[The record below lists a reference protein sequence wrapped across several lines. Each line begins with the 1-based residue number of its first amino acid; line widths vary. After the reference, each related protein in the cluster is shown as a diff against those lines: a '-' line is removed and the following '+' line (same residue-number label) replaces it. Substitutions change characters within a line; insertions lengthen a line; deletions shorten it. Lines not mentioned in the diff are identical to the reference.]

1 MVRRTTGPVAVPTTM
16 PRSGARWWV
25 RVSTVGVTAAALV
38 GVYVVPAGS
47 ASAAAGD
54 GLSEADRAAAAAA
67 AAPPSD
73 TSSDQNGDDG
83 GNWFTDLFGGGDDEP
98 EGDPIP
104 ADAPLAPEQHPVD
117 APVATPGDPGERV
130 RELTGKRTV
139 NTRTFLLD
147 DGQRQVELSAEPLFY
162 ETAHDGLAEIDTTV
176 AATGKAVAGAEA
188 KGLSTKAGKAAT
200 SDGWSHA
207 SVANTARAYF
217 GQRPD
222 RVVRVEDAAG
232 RGVTVGLPDA
242 AAGDLTSP
250 RVDGDTVTHSEV
262 AGLGGADLSYEVLP
276 GRVKESIVLAEAP
289 DGADPAEFT
298 FTLSELGDLTPRV
311 EDDGSIGFYSEL
323 DPEPVASIPAGVMW
337 DSREAETTQDGKLS
351 APDDQGA
358 AVSTDVDYELERAG
372 KGAWTLTVTPDQE
385 WLGDEARVWPV
396 TVDPTIIVSPT
407 GAFSK
412 DTMILSEAPTTSY
425 YTSSRLSVGRTE
437 GGVAR
442 SMVQFPKLTGTTG
455 TDGVVPLGAN
465 VTHADLQLYFD
476 QAHTDWA
483 TRVPLEVRE
492 VTAPWTSSSTTWNSA
507 NGLMG
512 AVAGTRRTLNNVSPY
527 ASSTGNWP
535 ASATG
540 ADGFGGDYQF
550 NRDTV
555 AGDIFTW
562 TPDLPA
568 SGLWQVWLH
577 NVTGSN
583 RSTQVP
589 VRITHATA
597 NPVHT
602 YMVNQQAATGWS
614 EVAAHTF
621 DAGTS
626 GKVEI
631 LDTPATSTTAVI
643 ADGVRFIKDATEVR
657 TAGEIGKWHTY
668 DVSGTVG
675 EWVKTPSLDNGFM
688 IKATDE
694 TAAGPVGGPR
704 YEAGE
709 DVYGGETR
717 NMPRLTVTYGQ
728 PGVVM
733 DIPDTIH
740 ATGAELSWSAYQ
752 DPSSGTGDN
761 LVEYQVHRSVSQTF
775 TPSATTLVAPVAP
788 GTTSFTDT
796 TAVPTAA
803 DATGEGK
810 LYYYQVAVKR
820 KDGTIVPSST
830 QIVRLPKAGHTT
842 KILVASGDTS
852 LTSGQP
858 TTPRDTVQDIT
869 TQYWDLV
876 GNASPTYGDT
886 RTVMEWDAAA
896 WDIPAGAVV
905 TDSKLQMWQE
915 TTETTELDGNGDMV
929 YPTQGVYNLHRA
941 TVDFNETT
949 ATWNDPDGSGTGTWN
964 AGGTYSSTVQSA
976 VSSVGEGPSR
986 LSWDAKAVTQAFVD
1000 NPTWHKSLLVKMAD
1014 EAASQDRSLFAS
1026 GEAEDHNGLERSG
1039 PRLAVT
1045 YLSTAPEDTFYAPD
1059 TPERMTPGTTYQVP
1073 VTVSNTTPTTW
1084 VKGSQAL
1091 VASWTLPDG
1100 SVAPGSEPTTTAL
1113 PEDLSSGEVAE
1124 MTASV
1129 VAPPVSDGNLRSD
1142 YSLSWEIANT
1152 ASAAQAKTARQ
1163 EAEAA
1168 GEDSVDAAASA
1179 QGLDTTATGGAAEQT
1194 EAGVLAEAGIAALP
1208 TGQLKQNVAV
1218 EDPTSDQLGL
1228 ESFYTYAGKNTGAGS
1243 TLMNNVAAG
1252 NAVWSYDAFANPGRG
1267 LSTFARFAYN
1277 SQDTSDTVSG
1287 FGWSAQV
1294 SGPIRLGAPLE
1305 FHPNNSPR
1313 EVMLPDGDGTTHVF
1327 RLNTT
1332 TGQWDAPAGVNYRL
1346 TQKAGVD
1353 CRASN
1358 KDPDP
1363 DAWTML
1369 RPDGT
1374 KFVFGCDGYLNQVID
1389 KNGNT
1394 QQFTYAER
1402 QSNNQP
1408 RKFLQ
1413 YVTDPTGRQ
1422 TLTVNYW
1429 TKGQTGWQYVDEATG
1444 NLVNGSGA
1452 LNNSK
1457 IYDHV
1462 RSMTDISGR
1471 KIEFYYTGK
1480 GLMGRMI
1487 DGVGATDASG
1497 ASIAKTFKFTY
1508 DADQGNK
1515 NAKLA
1520 RITDPRGNDTEL
1532 SYFYPSE
1539 GDDPKDHWSVQT
1551 ITDRNDGVTTFD
1563 YAPNATAGWWNSTVT
1578 DAEDHATTYV
1588 SDDFGRPRS
1597 VTNAKS
1603 ETVSLTWDT
1612 DNNVRTLTEDNGAV
1626 TAYCYDPK
1634 SGYPLWQRDAE
1645 QNADRGGAPPASEC
1659 VPGETAEQAPPGTQV
1674 MEYRTW
1680 DSGYVAQIAK
1690 TTSPQGRKNQ
1700 FTYDAKGNLL
1710 TVTDGKGIATAT
1722 AGDYTTSYTYDTYG
1736 QLLTATDANE
1746 NVTEYREYTDVGYPV
1761 VTEDAL
1767 GNVSRT
1773 TYSNDGRGLV
1783 TQVEDP
1789 LDGLVTQAYDAFGRP
1804 LAATDRKSAGETITT
1819 PAPVYDANDNVTTA
1833 TAPNGSTSTA
1843 TYDKADQV
1851 TSASAPK
1858 DTTAGPDRISK
1869 YEYDTVGNVLKT
1881 IEPKGVAT
1889 TGDATDYVTSYA
1901 YDTIYQLTAVTNAEG
1916 DRIEYDYDEVGN
1928 TVEVR
1933 DPIKV
1938 ASADAEDYTS
1948 KTEYDLN
1955 HRPVAAVDAEGNRS
1969 TTDYDADG
1977 LTVSS
1982 TDAFGN
1988 TSYVTYD
1995 ERGAAV
2001 ESKAPHSGSGEST
2014 VYRTTKVE
2022 YDEVGNQTRVITPR
2036 GVATANTE
2044 DFAARTQYD
2053 ELNRPVRSYQPY
2065 DPADSR
2071 YNDPNVYTETT
2082 YDAAGR
2088 VVATSLPPSEGQ
2100 TVRNSTE
2107 VEYFDNGWVKQ
2118 SVDPHGIT
2126 TSYDYNELGQ
2136 QTART
2141 LTAADGSTSRTMA
2154 WSYFPDGKQASM
2166 SDEGAP
2172 VGSNVTLVDNTDAQS
2187 TSATGT
2193 WATASVEGEQGFN
2206 HRTHAAGTGTDAFTW
2221 NLDVPADGT
2230 YDLYVTYPQVTSAAT
2245 GAKYQLTHD
2254 PDGAEGTQPE
2264 VVEPA
2269 VTVNQATGAGA
2280 WRKVASYAL
2289 SANELASVK
2298 LAVSSTG
2305 TVVADG
2311 VKLVRDNSADTDT
2324 EQKTFTYDYDVNGN
2338 LTGIA
2343 DDSAGA
2349 SVSSYEMVYDE
2360 LNQVASVTENATAA
2374 VVTAYGY
2381 NPNGQPVTV
2390 DHPDQA
2396 AEYGYDLRNLVK
2408 TVTVTDTAGASAG
2421 DPTTTS
2427 YTYDERG
2434 AQVTQTKGNGN
2445 VVTNAYF
2452 NDGALKT
2459 VREETSGGALVA
2471 SHEYTYNE
2479 NGSQATDAA
2488 SKRNA
2493 DTDAL
2498 MDSTTSYT
2506 YDPVDRLIEK
2516 TKTGSGASTETYVH
2530 DDNANVVNQTVGGTT
2545 TTYSYDRNRLQT
2557 VTTPGQTASYTYDPF
2572 GRQASVTAAGSV
2584 VSRNTYDGFDH
2595 VVKSE
2600 EIDDAGL
2607 LKATTY
2613 AFDPLDRTTSKTSDG
2628 KTTRF
2633 TYLGLSSE
2641 VLTEDV
2647 AGQLA
2652 KSYQY
2657 SPWGQRLSQVT
2668 HPGAPDESDG
2678 DGAPEVGTAFYGYNA
2693 HTDVETLTDEA
2704 GGTVATYGY
2713 TAYGDADRSETTG
2726 IDKPDP
2732 VSPDAEP
2739 FNAYRYNSKRFDT
2752 ASGTYDMGFRDYDPG
2767 LNRFT
2772 SRDMYN
2778 GALADLGLGSDPY
2791 TSNRYAFTAGNPISL
2806 IEGDG
2811 HAPCSACGSGG
2822 SWGGGGVG
2830 TLARPAPLAPLAAP
2844 GTAGGTGSTL
2854 SSALG
2859 GTVGILAVLG
2869 FEAVGS
2875 SGVLAAPESDPKP
2888 SPSTPSKTG
2897 AGATCSN
2904 TPSYLDLDSLKRAQ
2918 GASICIPGNQ
2928 RTPNKIRAKP
2938 SPGSKWARGYI
2949 KPLGG
2954 ERGNINSCH
2963 LLAGSLGGD
2972 GRNPRNVA
2980 TCARGLN
2987 TKEIDSDQN
2996 DINMYHALEK
3006 QVGWLVDNGWT
3017 VNYMVR
3023 VNYIGDRTVPTSFQA
3038 NFVAT
3043 KAGLGTKTVIASFQ
3057 NTYKGTNLGNATD
3070 ANGDAVPLI
3079 GEP

>member
-16 PRSGARWWV
+16 PGSGARWWV
-25 RVSTVGVTAAALV
+25 RASTVAVTTAALV
-38 GVYVVPAGS
+38 GVYLVPA
-47 ASAAAGD
+47 APALAAPDD

-73 TSSDQNGDDG
+73 TSPDQDRDKG

-104 ADAPLAPEQHPVD
+104 ADAPLATQQHPVD
-117 APVATPGDPGERV
+117 APVVTAGEPGERV
-130 RELTGKRTV
+130 RELKGKRTV

-147 DGQRQVELSAEPLFY
+147 DGQRQVELSSEPLFY
-162 ETAHDGLAEIDTTV
+162 ETARDGLAEIDTAV

-188 KGLSTKAGKAAT
+188 KGLSAKAGKAAT
-200 SDGWSHA
+200 SEGWSHA

-242 AAGDLTSP
+242 EAGDLSSP

-262 AGLGGADLSYEVLP
+262 AALGGADLSYEVLP

-298 FTLSELGDLTPRV
+298 FTLSDLGDLTPQV

-323 DPEPVASIPAGVMW
+323 NPEPVASIPAGVMW

-358 AVSTDVDYELERAG
+358 AVSTDVAYELERAG

-396 TVDPTIIVSPT
+396 TVDPTIIISPT
-407 GAFSK
+407 QNFSK
-412 DTMILSEAPTTSY
+412 DTMILSEAPTTNY

-442 SMVQFPKLTGTTG
+442 SMVQFPELIGD
-455 TDGVVPLGAN
+455 DGVVPEGSN

-492 VTAPWTSSSTTWNSA
+492 VTAPWTSSTATWNSA

-527 ASSTGNWP
+527 ASSTGAWP

-589 VRITHATA
+589 VRITHATS

-614 EVAAHTF
+614 QVAAHTF
-621 DAGTS
+621 DAGTG

-675 EWVKTPSLDNGFM
+675 EWAKNPALDNGFM

-694 TAAGPVGGPR
+694 TSAGPLGGPR

-709 DVYGGETR
+709 EDAYNGETR
-717 NMPRLTVTYGQ
+717 NLPRLTVTYGQ

-740 ATGAELSWSAYQ
+740 ATGAELSWSAYK
-752 DPSSGTGDN
+752 DPSTSTSDN

-775 TPSATTLVAPVAP
+775 QPSATTLVSPVAP

-803 DATGEGK
+803 DATGLGK
-810 LYYYQVAVKR
+810 VYYYQVAVKR

-852 LTSGQP
+852 LSSGEP
-858 TTPRDTVQDIT
+858 TTSHDTVQDIN

-876 GNASPTYGDT
+876 GNASPRYGDT

-905 TDSKLQMWQE
+905 TDSKLHMWQE
-915 TTETTELDGNGDMV
+915 TTETTRLDGNGDMV

-964 AGGTYSSTVQSA
+964 PGGTYSSVAQSA

-1000 NPTWHKSLLVKMAD
+1000 NPAWHKSLLVKMSD
-1014 EAASQDRSLFAS
+1014 ESASQDRSLFAS

-1059 TPERMTPGTTYQVP
+1059 TPERMTPGTSYQVP
-1073 VTVSNTTPTTW
+1073 VTVSNTTQTTW
-1084 VKGSQAL
+1084 VKGAQAL

-1100 SVAPGSEPTTTAL
+1100 SVAPGSTSTTTAL
-1113 PEDLSSGEVAE
+1113 PQDLSSGEVAD

-1142 YSLSWEIANT
+1142 YSLSWAIANT

-1163 EAEAA
+1163 DAQAA
-1168 GEDSVDAAASA
+1168 GEDSVEAAASA
-1179 QGLDTTATGGAAEQT
+1179 QGLDTTATRDAAEQT

-1208 TGQLKQNVAV
+1208 AGQLKQNVAV

-1228 ESFYTYAGKNTGAGS
+1228 ESFYTYAGKNTGAGA
-1243 TLMNNVAAG
+1243 TVMNNVAAG
-1252 NAVWSYDAFANPGRG
+1252 NAVWSYDAFSNPGRG
-1267 LSTFARFAYN
+1267 LSTFARFSYN

-1332 TGQWDAPAGVNYRL
+1332 TGAWDAPAGVNYRL

-1429 TKGQTGWQYVDEATG
+1429 NKGQTGWQYVDEATG
-1444 NLVNGSGA
+1444 NLVSGSGG

-1462 RSMTDISGR
+1462 RSITDVSGR
-1471 KIEFYYTGK
+1471 KIEFYYTVK

-1487 DGVGATDASG
+1487 DGAGATDASG

-1515 NAKLA
+1515 NAKLT

-1563 YAPNATAGWWNSTVT
+1563 YAPHTTQGWWNSTVT
-1578 DAEDHATTYV
+1578 DAEDHVTKYV

-1597 VTNAKS
+1597 VTNAKD
-1603 ETVSLTWDT
+1603 ETVALTWDT
-1612 DNNVRTLTEDNGAV
+1612 DNNVRTLTEANGAV

-1634 SGYPLWQRDAE
+1634 TGYPLWQRDAE
-1645 QNADRGGAPPASEC
+1645 QNAARGGAPAASEC
-1659 VPGETAEQAPPGTQV
+1659 VPGETAEQAPAGAQV
-1674 MEYRTW
+1674 MEYQPW
-1680 DSGYVAQIAK
+1680 EGGYVAQIAK

-1700 FTYDAKGNLL
+1700 FTYDTKGNLL
-1710 TVTDGKGIATAT
+1710 TVTDGKGIATTT
-1722 AGDYTTSYTYDTYG
+1722 AGDYTTSYTYDTFG
-1736 QLLTATDANE
+1736 QLLTAKDANE

-1804 LAATDRKSAGETITT
+1804 LASTVRKSADETITT

-1833 TAPNGSTSTA
+1833 TAPNGAVSTA
-1843 TYDKADQV
+1843 TYDKTDQV
-1851 TSASAPK
+1851 TKSTMPK
-1858 DTTAGPDRISK
+1858 DTPTGPERASV
-1869 YEYDTVGNVLKT
+1869 YAYDTVGNLATVT
-1881 IEPKGVAT
+1881 EPKGVAT
-1889 TGDATDYVTSYA
+1889 TGDATDFVTTYG
-1901 YDTIYQLTAVTNAEG
+1901 YDAIYQQTSVTNADG
-1916 DRIEYDYDEVGN
+1916 DVIRYSYDEVGN
-1928 TVEVR
+1928 LVKTV
-1933 DPIKV
+1933 DPKKD
-1938 ASADAEDYTS
+1938 ATADPDDFTS
-1948 KTEYDLN
+1948 TTEYDLN
-1955 HRPVAAVDAEGNRS
+1955 HRPVSATDAAGNS
-1969 TTDYDADG
+1969 SATEYDADG

-1982 TDAFGN
+1982 TDPDGN

-1995 ERGAAV
+1995 ERGAQV
-2001 ESKAPHSGSGEST
+2001 ETKSPHET
-2014 VYRTTKVE
+2014 VGGVVQYRTTKVE
-2022 YDEVGNQTRVITPR
+2022 YDEVGNTTRVITPR
-2036 GVATANTE
+2036 GVATANAD
-2044 DFAARTQYD
+2044 DFASRTEYD
-2053 ELNRPVRSYQPY
+2053 ALNRPVRSFQPY
-2065 DPADSR
+2065 DPADAR
-2071 YNDPNVYTETT
+2071 YNDANVFTETT

-2088 VVATSLPPSEGQ
+2088 VVKTSMPASEGQ
-2100 TVRNSTE
+2100 TARNESTT
-2107 VEYFDNGWVKQ
+2107 EYFDNGWIKK
-2118 SVDPHGIT
+2118 SDDAWDIST
-2126 TSYDYNELGQ
+2126 TYEYDDLGA

-2141 LTAADGSTSRTMA
+2141 LTSADGSANRTMT
-2154 WSYFPDGKQASM
+2154 WSYFPDGKLKTKA
-2166 SDEGAP
+2166 DDGVP
-2172 VGSNVTLVDNTDAQS
+2172 VGSHSVVTDNDTAGLA
-2187 TSATGT
+2187 TATGT
-2193 WATASVEGEQGFN
+2193 WATGSVAGEQGTN
-2206 HRTHAAGTGTDAFTW
+2206 HRTHAAATSSTDKFTW
-2221 NLDVPADGT
+2221 TLDAPADGT
-2230 YDLYVTYPQVTSAAT
+2230 YKVAVTYPQVTGAAT
-2245 GAKYQLTHD
+2245 DAKFELTHGK
-2254 PDGAEGTQPE
+2254 DGDGHGG
-2264 VVEPA
+2264 VVTEPA
-2269 VTVNQATGAGA
+2269 YTVNQTTGAAGWKDVGQVVLRKGDPVTVSLKPSATG
-2280 WRKVASYAL
+2280 KVI
-2289 SANELASVK
+2289 
-2298 LAVSSTG
+2298 
-2305 TVVADG
+2305 ADG
-2311 VKLVRDNSADTDT
+2311 VRLVRDNAADNDT
-2324 EQKTFTYDYDVNGN
+2324 EARAFAYSYDVNGN
-2338 LTGIA
+2338 LTGINDTSSGARA
-2343 DDSAGA
+2343 DDYQVTYTG
-2349 SVSSYEMVYDE
+2349 
-2360 LNQVASVTENATAA
+2360 LNQVASVKEALA
-2374 VVTAYGY
+2374 
-2381 NPNGQPVTV
+2381 GQ
-2390 DHPDQA
+2390 
-2396 AEYGYDLRNLVK
+2396 
-2408 TVTVTDTAGASAG
+2408 DTA
-2421 DPTTTS
+2421 TTS
-2427 YTYDERG
+2427 YTYDVLGQPLTVAHPDQRSEYTYDLALDARG
-2434 AQVTQTKGNGN
+2434 PLTSLSVDDLNDTAAAKVTRYTYDALGRQATETKANGN
-2445 VVTNAYF
+2445 VVTNGYF
-2452 NDGALKT
+2452 LDGALKSL
-2459 VREETSGGALVA
+2459 REEKSGGALVA
-2471 SHEYTYNE
+2471 SHAYTYDN
-2479 NGSQATDAA
+2479 NGNKATDVA
-2488 SKRNA
+2488 SKANA
-2493 DTDAL
+2493 DVAGAFL
-2498 MDSTTSYT
+2498 NSTTTYS
-2506 YDPVDRLIEK
+2506 YDPVDRLSQSV
-2516 TKTGSGASTETYVH
+2516 KTGNGAGTETYVH
-2530 DDNANVVNQTVGGTT
+2530 DDNANVINQDVGGTA
-2545 TTYSYDRNRLQT
+2545 TTYAYDRNRLLT
-2557 VTTPGQTASYTYDPF
+2557 ATADGATASYRYDPF
-2572 GRQASVTAAGSV
+2572 GRQTSV
-2584 VSRNTYDGFDH
+2584 VSAGLTISRTTYDGFDH
-2595 VVKSE
+2595 IAASE
-2600 EIDDAGL
+2600 KLNESGGMDS
-2607 LKATTY
+2607 TTY
-2613 AFDPLDRTTSKTSDG
+2613 AYDPLDRTASKTADG
-2628 KTTRF
+2628 ETTDY
-2633 TYLGLSSE
+2633 TYLGLTSE
-2641 VLTEDV
+2641 VLGEEV
-2647 AGQLA
+2647 AGELT

-2657 SPWGQRLSQVT
+2657 SPWGQRLSQIT
-2668 HPGAPDESDG
+2668 HQADPEAGVEAGES
-2678 DGAPEVGTAFYGYNA
+2678 AYYGYNA
-2693 HTDVETLTDEA
+2693 HTDVETLTDDA
-2704 GGTVATYGY
+2704 GDAVATYGY
-2713 TAYGDADRSETTG
+2713 TAYGNADESEYSG
-2726 IDKPDP
+2726 IDKPEAGAP
-2732 VSPDAEP
+2732 EDAEP
-2739 FNAYRYNSKRFDT
+2739 YNSYRYNSKRWD
-2752 ASGTYDMGFRDYDPG
+2752 AGSGTYDMGFRDYAPG

-2772 SRDMYN
+2772 TRDMYN
-2778 GALADLGLGSDPY
+2778 GALSDMGLGSDPY
-2791 TSNRYAFTAGNPISL
+2791 TSNRYAFGAGNPVSMV
-2806 IEGDG
+2806 EVDG
-2811 HAPCSACGSGG
+2811 HEPRPIHADAQGGPYEGSAPTPCWSSACIPQPVESSVVEDSNGDSGLPPG
-2822 SWGGGGVG
+2822 MASC
-2830 TLARPAPLAPLAAP
+2830 ASRPNLMLC
-2844 GTAGGTGSTL
+2844 GLSTVLSQTGSTPQSVERELDNEALAADCFANSSSATSISYYNWDDQFRATGASACLSPVHTAKIDWQDAEDPVGYVSNMGWDRSHLIAREFGGTSEAALNIVPL
-2854 SSALG
+2854 SSSANKG
-2859 GTVGILAVLG
+2859 
-2869 FEAVGS
+2869 
-2875 SGVLAAPESDPKP
+2875 
-2888 SPSTPSKTG
+2888 
-2897 AGATCSN
+2897 
-2904 TPSYLDLDSLKRAQ
+2904 
-2918 GASICIPGNQ
+2918 
-2928 RTPNKIRAKP
+2928 RTPNGMRYYENLIEDMVWPKSGSGTTVYYSSVP
-2938 SPGSKWARGYI
+2938 VYYPGEVL
-2949 KPLGG
+2949 PLGVRMYVRS
-2954 ERGNINSCH
+2954 EN
-2963 LLAGSLGGD
+2963 
-2972 GRNPRNVA
+2972 
-2980 TCARGLN
+2980 GL
-2987 TKEIDSDQN
+2987 I
-2996 DINMYHALEK
+2996 
-3006 QVGWLVDNGWT
+3006 VDDAF
-3017 VNYMVR
+3017 
-3023 VNYIGDRTVPTSFQA
+3023 ISS
-3038 NFVAT
+3038 
-3043 KAGLGTKTVIASFQ
+3043 GLS
-3057 NTYKGTNLGNATD
+3057 
-3070 ANGDAVPLI
+3070 
-3079 GEP
+3079 